1 MTPVLQSKS
10 LPIAGDSF
18 SQLFAELAPPAK
30 RGTIP
35 DAMIVTNGVTLSH
48 YTILEKLGEGGMG
61 EVWKAQDTRL
71 GRIVAIKILPPD
83 KIVDHDRRLRFI
95 QEAKAASALNHPN
108 IVTIHEIDSVD
119 AHEFMVMEFVSG
131 KPLSGLIP
139 RNSGMPLQEA
149 LRCALAIADALG
161 AAHTAGIVHR
171 DLKPANVMVTE
182 SGLVKLLDFGLAK
195 LFEPD
200 SVSHTTDPSDPDTP
214 TEFMSARTEE
224 SVIVG
229 TIAYMSPEQALSQR
243 LDPRSDIFAFGSVIY
258 EMATGKRAFE
268 AGSKLGTLSA
278 ILHVEPR
285 PMREANPELP
295 AELEQIVARCL
306 RKDAGKRYQRI
317 DEVKLALQDLKEES
331 QTSRLRTS
339 SRSAL
344 QIPPG
349 SQGRRSA
356 VIAAAVLVG
365 ALAIAF
371 AVRYKPWRSTPVA
384 PPVSYAF
391 RQLTFSDGLTYDP
404 ALSRDGRFIAYASD
418 RNGQGN
424 LDIWFQQVGSEE
436 AIRLTDNPADD
447 DEPDFSPDGRTVAF
461 HSMRDPAGIYL
472 VDALGGDARLVVA
485 AGRRPRFS
493 PDGTRIAFWVG
504 PAPGLP
510 YGRVGVVSVLGGEPH
525 WLVQQF
531 YGAGSPVWT
540 PDGQHLLF
548 AGAARSDLQDWDW
561 WVTPA
566 SGGEPIRTNVRAVL
580 AKAGAGVALALP
592 QPGCWDPAGSVVFT
606 ADEGG
611 VEHIWR
617 IPMSQKTWQS
627 TGAPVRITAGVGE
640 SQPAIAGDLIAFAGV
655 EHKTNIWALPLRAN
669 QGHADGALQQ
679 LTAGSS
685 SDYNPAISRDGKLL
699 IYESQRSLLSSDL
712 WSKDLT
718 TGRTKQLTTT
728 PWFEYNPAISGDNSL
743 VAYTVFEQPPKV
755 TEKEWLGALTL
766 PGGAFRKVCEQDCF
780 LSWGLNSDGSEL
792 LYSAD
797 VRHRKLALLNTKT
810 GAKRPLVE
818 HPVYELFQASFSP
831 DDRWVAFNPLTPTGQ
846 TPIYVVPT
854 NSPNGVPPDQWI
866 RITADNT
873 QDGKPR
879 WSPDGNLIY
888 FVSTR
893 DGFTCL
899 WAQKLDA
906 QTKRPVGP
914 AFAVY
919 HMHGI
924 RNSMGAIPTQYV
936 SISVGQG
943 KVVMPLSD
951 MKGNV
956 WLLEPKHPGGA
967 SN

>member
-1 MTPVLQSKS
+1 
-10 LPIAGDSF
+10 
-18 SQLFAELAPPAK
+18 
-30 RGTIP
+30 
-35 DAMIVTNGVTLSH
+35 MIVTNGVTLSH

-61 EVWKAQDTRL
+61 EVWKAQDIRL

-83 KIVDHDRRLRFI
+83 KIADHDRRLRFT

-108 IVTIHEIDSVD
+108 IVTIHEIDSIEG
-119 AHEFMVMEFVSG
+119 HEFMVMELVNG
-131 KPLSGLIP
+131 KPLSTLI
-139 RNSGMPLQEA
+139 RKNSGMPLQEA
-149 LRCALAIADALG
+149 LRCAIAIADALG
-161 AAHTAGIVHR
+161 AAHAAGIVHR

-182 SGLVKLLDFGLAK
+182 TGLVKLLDFGLAK
-195 LFEPD
+195 LFEPME
-200 SVSHTTDPSDPDTP
+200 SASPASDPSDPDTP
-214 TEFMSARTEE
+214 TALMSAKTEE

-243 LDPRSDIFAFGSVIY
+243 LDPRSDIFAFGSVLY

-295 AELEQIVARCL
+295 EEFEQIVARCL
-306 RKDAGKRYQRI
+306 RKGAARRYQQI
-317 DEVKLALQDLKEES
+317 DEVKTALQDLKEES
-331 QTSRLRTS
+331 QTSRIRTS

-344 QIPPG
+344 QAPPPPA
-349 SQGRRSA
+349 SRRRT
-356 VIAAAVLVG
+356 VLIAAAVVVALAAI
-365 ALAIAF
+365 ALAIK
-371 AVRYKPWRSTPVA
+371 YKLWRTAPVA

-418 RNGQGN
+418 RSGKDN

-461 HSMRDPAGIYL
+461 HSMRNPAGIYL
-472 VDALGGDARLVVA
+472 VDALGGDARLVVV

-510 YGRVGVVSVLGGEPH
+510 YGRVGVVSALGGDPH

-540 PDGQHLLF
+540 PDEQHLLF
-548 AGAARSDLQDWDW
+548 TGAARTDLQDWDW
-561 WVTPA
+561 WVAPA
-566 SGGEPIRTNVRAVL
+566 SGGNPVRTNVRAAL
-580 AKAGAGVALALP
+580 AKAGAGLALALP
-592 QPGCWDPAGSVVFT
+592 QPGCWDAAGSVVFT

-617 IPMSQKTWQS
+617 IPMSQVTWQP

-640 SQPAIAGDLIAFAGV
+640 SQPAVAGSLIAFAGV
-655 EHKTNIWALPLRAN
+655 ERKTNIWALPVRAN
-669 QGHADGALQQ
+669 EGRVDGPLQQ
-679 LTAGSS
+679 LTSDSS
-685 SDYNPAISRDGKLL
+685 SDYNPTISRDGKLL
-699 IYESQRSLLSSDL
+699 IYESQRSLSSSDL
-712 WSKDLT
+712 WSRDLVT
-718 TGRTKQLTTT
+718 AKSTQLTAT
-728 PWFEYNPAISGDNSL
+728 PWFEYNPAISGDSSL

-766 PGGAFRKVCEQDCF
+766 PGGVFRKICEQDCF

-797 VRHRKLALLNTKT
+797 VRHHKLALLNTKT
-810 GAKRPLVE
+810 GAKQPLVE
-818 HPVYELFQASFSP
+818 HPADELFQASFSP
-831 DDRWVAFNPLTPTGQ
+831 DDRWVAFNPLTPSGQ
-846 TPIYVVPT
+846 TPIYVVPADARNT
-854 NSPNGVPPDQWI
+854 LTPDQWI
-866 RITADNT
+866 RITGDNT

-879 WSPDGNLIY
+879 WSPDGNLLY
-888 FVSTR
+888 FISVR
-893 DGFTCL
+893 DGVYCL
-899 WAQKLDA
+899 WAQRLDP
-906 QTKRPVGP
+906 QTKKPLGA
-914 AFAVY
+914 AFVVY
-919 HMHGI
+919 HLPRI
-924 RNSMGAIPTQYV
+924 RNSMTEIPTQYV

-943 KVVMPLSD
+943 KVVMPLAD

-956 WLLEPKHPGGA
+956 WLLEPKRPEGVG
-967 SN
+967 N